1 MRRAVLIT
9 IFAPTNVHLLEIA
22 GVRDALFE
30 ANCKMQSGEPY
41 RVQLVTEHGTPE
53 ETASGTKFLPDAA
66 VRDATQPSDTLIV
79 VGPYGTP
86 ELLSDD
92 VVRWLQEQAPQA
104 RRYGSTC
111 TGAFLLAQAGLLS
124 GRRVTTHWQYAE
136 TLAALYPDIQVE
148 PDRIFVRDGPVFSSA
163 GVAAAIDLAF
173 SLIEE
178 DHGRSLALWVARRL
192 VVFLRRPGGQ
202 SQFSATLTA
211 QTSATS
217 PIDRIRLHILENPR
231 AGLGLSAVARVA
243 GVSPR
248 HLSRLFR
255 AELGISLA
263 AYVELTRIDIAR
275 RLLEESASP
284 IKMIAYAAGFGS
296 TATLRRAF
304 LRRIGVAPLQYRHR
318 FQTTSENATGD
329 ESDAD
334 LS

>member
-1 MRRAVLIT
+1 MLIT
-9 IFAPTNVHLLEIA
+9 IFAPTKVHLLEIA

-30 ANCKMQSGEPY
+30 ANGKVQSREPY
-41 RVQLVTEHGTPE
+41 RIRLVTECGTPAE
-53 ETASGTKFLPDAA
+53 SASGVKFVPDAG
-66 VRDATQPSDTLIV
+66 VREATQPSDTLIV
-79 VGPYGTP
+79 VGPFGVP
-86 ELLSDD
+86 DPSSEI
-92 VVRWLQEQAPQA
+92 VMRWLQDQAMQS

-136 TLAALYPDIQVE
+136 RLAAEYPDIQVD

-163 GVAAAIDLAF
+163 GVVSAIDLAF

-178 DHGRSLALWVARRL
+178 DHGHALALWVARRL
-192 VVFLRRPGGQ
+192 VVFLKRPGGQ

-211 QTSATS
+211 QTAATG

-231 AGLGLSAVARVA
+231 ADLGLPAVAGVA

-248 HLSRLFR
+248 HLSRLFQ

-275 RLLEESASP
+275 RLLEDSMSP

-304 LRRIGVAPLQYRHR
+304 WRRIGVTPLQYRYR
-318 FQTTSENATGD
+318 FQTTAENTRDD